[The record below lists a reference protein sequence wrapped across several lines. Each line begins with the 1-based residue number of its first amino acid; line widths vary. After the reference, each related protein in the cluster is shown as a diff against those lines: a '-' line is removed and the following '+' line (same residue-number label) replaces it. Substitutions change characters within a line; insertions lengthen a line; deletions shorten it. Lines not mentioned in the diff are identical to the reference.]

1 MANSRN
7 VGDAANKAESRQ
19 KLTLMAFIAAS
30 QAERNPHSAGNNP
43 CNITLKQE
51 NAAFL
56 EEFGKPY
63 VFKDLRPKVVN
74 KKILPDCSKNAKKQM
89 TKAILWA
96 NFSSQKRQ
104 EG

>member
-1 MANSRN
+1 
-7 VGDAANKAESRQ
+7 V
-19 KLTLMAFIAAS
+19 
-30 QAERNPHSAGNNP
+30 
-43 CNITLKQE
+43 

-56 EEFGKPY
+56 HEFGKPHVY
-63 VFKDLRPKVVN
+63 KDLRQKVVN